1 LPKKTKTE
9 TIFEDIDK
17 AILAIEKI
25 KIRGYGWDIES
36 CVASSKNEL
45 VQAKGLIKKGEKK

>member
-1 LPKKTKTE
+1 MPKKTKLG

-25 KIRGYGWDIES
+25 KIKGYGWDIES

>member
-1 LPKKTKTE
+1 MPKKTKTE

-25 KIRGYGWDIES
+25 KIKGYGWDIES
-36 CVASSKNEL
+36 CIAGAKDEL
-45 VQAKGLIKKGEKK
+45 TQAKGLIKRGEKK